1 MARSGVGS
9 RIVYLMVRL
18 IIDKAMQF
26 IRSTDMS
33 LAEQPEQLKN
43 KKHVY
48 NIIFQSLSYISVKVY
63 PYGLSDRK
71 NSQFC

>member
-9 RIVYLMVRL
+9 WIVYLMVRL

-26 IRSTDMS
+26 IRSADMS

-43 KKHVY
+43 
-48 NIIFQSLSYISVKVY
+48 
-63 PYGLSDRK
+63 
-71 NSQFC
+71 